1 MDNDTLVITF
11 DNAGHCAS
19 TYGISIDMSH
29 FDSFKLD
36 SGSFL
41 NFSDIPKFMSKYNE
55 LQVYLPSDSKIPW
68 VGKLYKCSGRRLD
81 DTHYIAT
88 LSVTPKNMQCERL
101 QNIHNK
107 MPIAL
112 FEYKHEKNKPACFSY
127 MSDFFM
133 ELFGVDS
140 VEKGKYL
147 KDFLKFVDQSDR
159 EDVHISIVRAEK
171 SCADWECEFK
181 AVINDVTK
189 WIYGHAIPVSHTKRS
204 KYIGFLID
212 ISKKKDLELQLI
224 KESTVDPLTGAY
236 NRRYFIEQL
245 NEELY
250 NYHRNPRRH
259 MSLLAIDFD
268 LFKNINDEYGHDAG
282 DIVLQTISK
291 LIMNHIRKTDCFA
304 RVGGEEFSLILPNTD
319 SKLAFKIAE
328 KLRELVENT
337 NITYLKKLISITITV
352 GVASTDHGHKQAK
365 NIMRSA
371 DRALYEGKEA
381 GRNCVK

>member
-1 MDNDTLVITF
+1 MDNDTLIITF
-11 DNAGHCAS
+11 NNAGHCAS
-19 TYGISIDMSH
+19 TYGISLDMSQ
-29 FDSFKLD
+29 FSSFSLD
-36 SGSFL
+36 DGSDLLFT
-41 NFSDIPKFMSKYNE
+41 DIPQYMSVRDE
-55 LQVYLPSDSKIPW
+55 LPVNLPSDSKIPW
-68 VGKLYKCSGRRLD
+68 AGKLYKCSGRRLD

-88 LSVTPKNMQCERL
+88 LSVSPKNSQCERL

-112 FEYKHEKNKPACFSY
+112 FEYKHEKNKPAGFSY
-127 MSDFFM
+127 MSDYFS
-133 ELFGVDS
+133 ELFGDDF
-140 VEKGKYL
+140 VEKSKYL
-147 KDFLKFVDQSDR
+147 KEFLQLVDLTDR
-159 EDVHISIVRAEK
+159 EDVHISIVKAEK
-171 SCADWECEFK
+171 SCSEWECEFK
-181 AVINDVTK
+181 AVVNNVTK
-189 WIYGHAIPVSHTKRS
+189 WIYGHAIPVSHSKRS

-212 ISKKKDLELQLI
+212 ISKKKDLELKLI
-224 KESTVDPLTGAY
+224 KESTVDPLTSAY
-236 NRRYFIEQL
+236 NRRYFIEAL

-250 NYHRNPRRH
+250 NYHRNPHRH
-259 MSLLAIDFD
+259 VSLLAIDFD
-268 LFKNINDEYGHDAG
+268 LFKNVNDEYGHDAG

-337 NITYLKKLISITITV
+337 NITYQKELISITITI